1 MTGGGRDPAQRFIV
15 RGRVQGVGFRWFV
28 LQEAIVLD
36 LGGFVQNLP
45 DGSVEVV
52 ASGPET
58 ALGQLAQLLSHGP
71 RGARVDSVEKSDVSH
86 DIKIPKPFDVQ

>member
-1 MTGGGRDPAQRFIV
+1 MPDARFVV

-28 LQEAIVLD
+28 LQEAAGLD

-52 ASGPET
+52 ASGPDF
-58 ALGQLAQLLSHGP
+58 ALGQLEQALAHGP
-71 RGARVDSVEKSDVSH
+71 RGARVDSVEKTDVPH
-86 DIKIPKPFDVQ
+86 DIKIVKPFGAQ

>member
-1 MTGGGRDPAQRFIV
+1 MTGGGGEPAQRFIV

-28 LQEAIVLD
+28 LQEAVMLD

-52 ASGPET
+52 ASGPSS
-58 ALGQLAQLLSHGP
+58 ALGHLEKVLSQGP
-71 RGARVDSVEKSDVSH
+71 RGARVDNVEKSDVSH
-86 DIKIPKPFDVQ
+86 DIKIPKPFGVQ